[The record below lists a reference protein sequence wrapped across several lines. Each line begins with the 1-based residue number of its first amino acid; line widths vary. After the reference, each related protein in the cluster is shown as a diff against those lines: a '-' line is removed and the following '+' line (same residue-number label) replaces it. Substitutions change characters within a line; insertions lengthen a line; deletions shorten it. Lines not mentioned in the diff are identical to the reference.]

1 MNAIDKEKLIL
12 SLIKDDLINTNL
24 ICNLR
29 KIGLHSDCYYLNLSS
44 TVFELMGFKSSVET
58 DEVFNKYINMA
69 EKAVMMDITESNR
82 DMESLA
88 LVIYKELLSKT

>member
-58 DEVFNKYINMA
+58 DEVFNKYVEMA
-69 EKAVMMDITESNR
+69 EEGSKVDITETNK
-82 DMESLA
+82 MLEELA
-88 LVIYKELLSKT
+88 LGIYEELKK